1 MGRKGS
7 AEDTYGER
15 KMGRVFHR
23 QGGTSLWP
31 YLPGQWEAQK
41 EGTDQRSH
49 FHKSLRQT
57 EATAVS
63 FAFKATPTGTK

>member
-7 AEDTYGER
+7 EEDIYGER

-31 YLPGQWEAQK
+31 YLQGQWEAQK
-41 EGTDQRSH
+41 EGAVPKESFSQEPQADRGHSCELCFQSDSH
-49 FHKSLRQT
+49 RH
-57 EATAVS
+57 
-63 FAFKATPTGTK
+63 